1 MNFPYINLIVKV
13 KVRMYKIGEIARQA
27 GVTPRTLRY
36 YEQLGLF
43 VPSSVSTNGYRYYND
58 DTLVVINRIRD
69 LQRVGLSLD
78 EIKEVIGLYFQQKKR
93 VEAKEKTLNYLRSHL
108 ADIDSK
114 IHLLNNVKKEL
125 KVQMHSTQSRLTQ
138 LKEKGRKNGGFKN

>member
-1 MNFPYINLIVKV
+1 
-13 KVRMYKIGEIARQA
+13 MYKIGEIARQA

-43 VPSSVSTNGYRYYND
+43 VPSNVSASGYRYYDD

-78 EIKEVIGLYFQQKKR
+78 EIKEVIGLYFKQKKQ
-93 VEAKEKTLNYLRSHL
+93 VEAKEKTLDYLQVHL
-108 ADIDSK
+108 DDIKSK
-114 IHLLNNVKKEL
+114 ITLLNSVKKEI
-125 KVQMHSTQSRLTQ
+125 KEHIQSTQRRLAQ
-138 LKEKGRKNGGFKN
+138 LKMKGRKNGGSKN

>member
-1 MNFPYINLIVKV
+1 
-13 KVRMYKIGEIARQA
+13 MYKIGEIAKQA

-43 VPSSVSTNGYRYYND
+43 VPSNVSANGYRYYD
-58 DTLVVINRIRD
+58 DGTLIVINRIRD

-78 EIKEVIGLYFQQKKR
+78 EIKEVIGLYFQQKKK
-93 VEAKEKTLNYLRSHL
+93 VEAKEKTLTYLQSHL

-114 IHLLNNVKKEL
+114 ITLLNGVKREIKG
-125 KVQMHSTQSRLTQ
+125 QIQSTQGRLLQ
-138 LKEKGRKNGGFKN
+138 LKEKGRKNGGSKN